1 MDFVEQ
7 LFGIAPDGGNGS
19 FELLLFLI
27 PLAGIL
33 LLRVWSRR
41 RRKA

>member
-1 MDFVEQ
+1 MDFLER
-7 LFGIAPDGGNGS
+7 LFGISPDGGNGS

-33 LLRVWSRR
+33 LLKVWRSRR
-41 RRKA
+41 DRA